1 MVSQEHDRHLR
12 QVLRRS
18 HERGVKL
25 KRDKLE
31 VGVTQAKYFGHMLTS
46 EGVRPDPDKISAI
59 ENPKR
64 QIRARN
70 IPWNGYLAKFAPNLS
85 AITSSLRMLLTK
97 DTLLS

>member
-1 MVSQEHDRHLR
+1 MVSQEHDRHLC

-59 ENPKR
+59 ENMKTPKDKLELETFL
-64 QIRARN
+64 
-70 IPWNGYLAKFAPNLS
+70 G
-85 AITSSLRMLLTK
+85 MLT
-97 DTLLS
+97 